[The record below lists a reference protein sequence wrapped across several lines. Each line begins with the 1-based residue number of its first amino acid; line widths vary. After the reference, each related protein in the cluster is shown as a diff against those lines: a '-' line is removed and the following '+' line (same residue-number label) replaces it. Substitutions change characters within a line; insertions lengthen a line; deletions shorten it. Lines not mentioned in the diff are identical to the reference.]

1 MCEEKLSGGRVTASV
16 VKVGD
21 TVHRTPCANSAFV
34 RRALGYLSG
43 KGADFAPRYLGADEQ
58 GREVFS
64 FMPGQVPDNIGEF
77 TDEQCCAAAC
87 MIARLHLLACD
98 MPGCTSRQT
107 LCHGDL
113 SPCNFTFERGMPR
126 GIIDWDA
133 AAIGEPIVDLAYAI
147 WMWLDIGN
155 DELDAH
161 HVSRRMGLMMGA
173 YEGELARARRIDSA
187 LALSESDISRESL
200 LEAMLSEMA
209 RVGSSIFPTEEQT
222 RATSAWAHGCARWC
236 GENAGELLAGI

>member
-34 RRALGYLSG
+34 RQALGYLSG
-43 KGADFAPRYLGADEQ
+43 KGADFAPCYLGSDEQ

-64 FMPGQVPDNIGEF
+64 FMPGDVPDNIGEF
-77 TDEQCCAAAC
+77 TDGQCCEAAR
-87 MIARLHLLACD
+87 MIARLHALTGD
-98 MPGCTSRQT
+98 MPGCAPGQA

-113 SPCNFTFERGMPR
+113 SPCNFTFDEGMPR

-133 AAIGEPIVDLAYAI
+133 AAIGEPAVDLAYAI

-155 DELDAH
+155 GELDARD
-161 HVSRRMGLMMGA
+161 VSRRMGLMMSA
-173 YEGELARARRIDSA
+173 YEGELARMRCASPS
-187 LALSESDISRESL
+187 LSPSGGALSRKRL

-209 RVGSSIFPTEEQT
+209 RVGRSIFPTEEQT
-222 RATSAWAHGCARWC
+222 RATSAWTNSCAEWC
-236 GENAGELLAGI
+236 RRNAGELLEN

>member
-77 TDEQCCAAAC
+77 MDEQCCAAARC
-87 MIARLHLLACD
+87 GFHL
-98 MPGCTSRQT
+98 
-107 LCHGDL
+107 
-113 SPCNFTFERGMPR
+113 
-126 GIIDWDA
+126 
-133 AAIGEPIVDLAYAI
+133 
-147 WMWLDIGN
+147 
-155 DELDAH
+155 
-161 HVSRRMGLMMGA
+161 
-173 YEGELARARRIDSA
+173 RARDEMPISA
-187 LALSESDISRESL
+187 
-200 LEAMLSEMA
+200 
-209 RVGSSIFPTEEQT
+209 
-222 RATSAWAHGCARWC
+222 
-236 GENAGELLAGI
+236 